1 MLHMKHTLSL
11 GSISQW
17 SCPCA

>member
-1 MLHMKHTLSL
+1 MLHMKHMLLL

-17 SCPCA
+17 SCSCA